1 MAQEIDWL
9 LEPRSSKHREP
20 GKQILLASRWKFVEM
35 RKIRG
40 EFIKRWTSLRVKKF
54 VGESFLEVLMKRMRA
69 GRTCPFQI
77 KKKKKL
83 CIIIVNECG

>member
-1 MAQEIDWL
+1 M
-9 LEPRSSKHREP
+9 
-20 GKQILLASRWKFVEM
+20 EM